1 MCLTTRTIV
10 ADLVYAVGRLPLHS
24 FQPDHRKP
32 TERRSTVI
40 RNLLKLLVGIGV
52 LAAAIAVW
60 IWNSRA
66 GQDWLLEQALTAAM
80 KRPAP
85 MSEYDGLK
93 VFLCGTSSPLPD
105 PDRAQAC
112 VAILAGKSLYLV
124 DAGAGSAQVA
134 TLGRLPLERLE
145 AVFLTHFHSDH
156 IAALPEFNLNSWVA
170 GRPKA
175 LSVIGPSGVSEVVD
189 GLNAAYRLD
198 RTYRVAH
205 HGAAL
210 MPPEI
215 GVMQSNLMEAGTK
228 LSFGDLTVTSFAVN
242 HDPIRPAVAY
252 RFDYRGRSVVISGD
266 AIVEQGLIE
275 AATDADLL
283 LQDTLSL
290 PIIKTLEQAS
300 AGTRMEKILHDIQD
314 YHAHASDLAALV
326 EQSGVRQLALYH
338 LVPPP
343 QNALFQKIFARDL
356 PRGTIVTEDGM
367 IFGLPAGSE
376 DVSVVAP

>member
-1 MCLTTRTIV
+1 M
-10 ADLVYAVGRLPLHS
+10 
-24 FQPDHRKP
+24 
-32 TERRSTVI
+32 
-40 RNLLKLLVGIGV
+40 
-52 LAAAIAVW
+52 
-60 IWNSRA
+60 WNSRA
-66 GQDWLLEQALTAAM
+66 GQDWLLEKAASVAM
-80 KRPAP
+80 TQPPP
-85 MSEYDGLK
+85 MSEYDGLQ

-105 PDRAQAC
+105 PNRAQAC
-112 VAILAGKSLYLV
+112 VAVLAGEALYVV
-124 DAGAGSAQVA
+124 DAGAGSARVA

-170 GRPKA
+170 GRPNP
-175 LSVIGPSGVSEVVD
+175 LSVFGPPGVAEVVD

-198 RTYRVAH
+198 STYRIAH
-205 HGAAL
+205 HGEEL
-210 MPPEI
+210 MRPDLAE
-215 GVMQSNLMEAGTK
+215 MQANLMEAGTERI
-228 LSFGDLTVTSFAVN
+228 FGELTVTSFEVN

-266 AIVEQGLIE
+266 AVVSAGLVD

-290 PIIKTLEQAS
+290 SIIKALEEIS

-314 YHAHASDLAALV
+314 YHAHAGDLSGLV

-343 QNALFQKIFARDL
+343 SNALFKKIFTRDL
-356 PRGTIVTEDGM
+356 PAGTVITEDGM
-367 IFGLPAGSE
+367 VFELPGGSA
-376 DVSVVAP
+376 DINVIAP